1 MNNHALTSNSK
12 IAISSGTFSA
22 FFIRQGV
29 GILAIPYYQ
38 MSLAVDPFLLA
49 AAMMLPLLLASMLGP
64 WVGQLSDSYQ
74 QKYGHRKAFI
84 LLGAIVSA
92 ICYGCIW
99 QVPVDW
105 QTNMQLVYFAVVYT
119 AFCIAAEFFLIPYTC
134 LVYEATDDSEERV
147 ALLALNS
154 IISKVCSLFYQW
166 AFPLAQLTLFSSLY
180 MGVKWVGWA
189 IAILFIGLAG
199 VLPALCYKNPAD
211 LMVEHKSTPAESL
224 TKNIRH
230 VLANR
235 AFVMLL
241 IVTFAQFFGINYAAA
256 MDYYLIV
263 YFMQNGDLVS
273 GANWKGILST
283 AYAVCGL
290 LAVPVI
296 LKLNAKFGRINCFL
310 IVYLLTFIGG
320 LAKWFI
326 FVPGSQYVLVI
337 DAAFGCFAWA
347 SMAILLQ
354 SLVADVA
361 AAQKSVMGNHNG
373 VYVSI
378 HNIVMQLCTS
388 LAMLVSG
395 FSLNFIGFDAELAA
409 GQSASSILDM
419 RIILAGGTMLSALL
433 AAVALVK
440 LKANPALYQNR

>member
-1 MNNHALTSNSK
+1 MNPTSLSFKSK

-49 AAMMLPLLLASMLGP
+49 AAMMLPLLLASMIGP
-64 WVGQLSDSYQ
+64 WVGQLSDLYQ

-84 LLGAIVSA
+84 LLGAIVTA

-99 QVPVDW
+99 QVPIEW
-105 QTNMQLVYFAVVYT
+105 QTNMQLIYFAIVYS
-119 AFCIAAEFFLIPYTC
+119 AFCVAAEFFLIPYTC

-166 AFPLAQLTLFSSLY
+166 AFPLAQLTIFSSLY
-180 MGVKWVGWA
+180 MGVKWVGWL
-189 IAILFIGLAG
+189 IAVLFIALAG
-199 VLPALCYKNPAD
+199 VLPALWYQVNSNVIKEN
-211 LMVEHKSTPAESL
+211 TPLPTGAL
-224 TKNIRH
+224 TKNIID
-230 VLANR
+230 VLAN
-235 AFVMLL
+235 AKFVLL
-241 IVTFAQFFGINYAAA
+241 LVVTFAQFFGINYAAT

-263 YFMQNGDLVS
+263 YFMQGGDLVS
-273 GANWKGILST
+273 GANYKGILST

-290 LAVPVI
+290 IAVPII
-296 LKLNAKFGRINCFL
+296 LRLNALFGRVNCFI

-320 LAKWFI
+320 FAKWFI
-326 FVPGSQYVLVI
+326 YVPGSQYALII

-361 AAQKSVMGNHNG
+361 AAEKAHRGNHNG

-388 LAMLVSG
+388 LAMLISG
-395 FSLNFIGFDAELAA
+395 LSLNYIGFDAELAA
-409 GQSASSILDM
+409 NQTADSILDM
-419 RIILAGGTMLSALL
+419 RIILSGGTMLSALI
-433 AAVALVK
+433 AATALLLFK
-440 LKANPALYQNR
+440 RQHLKF

>member
-1 MNNHALTSNSK
+1 MSNTHKQRLSNKSK

-74 QKYGHRKAFI
+74 QKYGHRKVFI

-154 IISKVCSLFYQW
+154 IITKVCSLFYQW

-189 IAILFIGLAG
+189 IAILFIAVAG
-199 VLPALCYKNPAD
+199 ILPALWYQTASNSGAD
-211 LMVEHKSTPAESL
+211 QPQHSTESL
-224 TKNIRH
+224 TKNIRY
-230 VLANR
+230 VLASKP
-235 AFVMLL
+235 FMLL
-241 IVTFAQFFGINYAAA
+241 LIITFAQFFGVNYAAT

-263 YFMQNGDLVS
+263 YFMQNGDLVA

-290 LAVPVI
+290 IAVPII
-296 LKLNAKFGRINCFL
+296 LKLNGKFGRINCFL
-310 IVYLLTFIGG
+310 FVYFLTFIGG

-326 FVPGSQYVLVI
+326 FVPGSQYILLL
-337 DAAFGCFAWA
+337 DAALGCFAWA

-361 AAQKSVMGNHNG
+361 ASQKSTKGNHNG
-373 VYVSI
+373 VFVSI

-409 GQSASSILDM
+409 AQSASSILDM
-419 RIILAGGTMLSALL
+419 RIILAGGTMLSAI
-433 AAVALVK
+433 VATGALIK
-440 LKANPALYQNR
+440 LKASPKL